1 MKVRVKDTSYVRDVH
16 SKAILNTNR
25 SELDEYNNKKK
36 IMSKVN
42 DINTIKQDVAELKSM
57 VEKLAQIILEKK

>member
-16 SKAILNTNR
+16 SKAILNTNI

>member
-1 MKVRVKDTSYVRDVH
+1 MKVRVKDTSYVRDVY
-16 SKAILNTNR
+16 SKAILNTNK
-25 SELDEYNNKKK
+25 SELNEYNNKKK

-42 DINTIKQDVAELKSM
+42 DINTIKQDVAELRNM

>member
-42 DINTIKQDVAELKSM
+42 DINTIKQDVAELRNM